1 MVRFLIHRKKRGEVK
16 DILLAKIIKS
26 FDHAVSI
33 GTKNEG
39 HSCSTLFKE
48 NRKMALYFFVILS
61 RRRENNSAFQWK
73 AYLRKNIV
81 VPQKV
86 FLFSNNVQT
95 LFH

>member
-48 NRKMALYFFVILS
+48 NI
-61 RRRENNSAFQWK
+61 
-73 AYLRKNIV
+73 
-81 VPQKV
+81 V
-86 FLFSNNVQT
+86 FLCYS
-95 LFH
+95 LKKEGE